1 MTQGSINHEKETQ
14 VSPAL
19 VRRLFCSETGAC
31 GSHVCPV
38 LGARRRVIL
47 IGFWDSVRT
56 PNVFSLPRKS
66 VPYLSLLL
74 LHPQD
79 SRCDLDGGQGL
90 RVATSCSR
98 DVRDHGGA
106 TVHVPQRLP
115 QKHGELALP
124 AKQSGLRLH

>member
-1 MTQGSINHEKETQ
+1 MSQGSINHEKETQ

-56 PNVFSLPRKS
+56 PNVFSPPHVR
-66 VPYLSLLL
+66 VSLTLVFFFFIL
-74 LHPQD
+74 KT
-79 SRCDLDGGQGL
+79 LDAIWMVD
-90 RVATSCSR
+90 RVS
-98 DVRDHGGA
+98 
-106 TVHVPQRLP
+106 
-115 QKHGELALP
+115 E
-124 AKQSGLRLH
+124 